1 MKSLIHSAFLAAALA
16 LVACSP
22 STGPAPVA
30 STAPLIPA
38 YSYDVVGTY
47 PHDPAAFTQGLLI
60 EDGQLYESTGQLGT
74 SWVRKVDLATGQVQQ
89 QHVVAPEY
97 FGEGMVIWG
106 DRIITLTWQ
115 NQKGFILD
123 RDTLEPKGEWTYQG
137 EGWGLTRDDTQ
148 IYMSDGTAQIRKLN
162 PETLEETGRI
172 DVTMNGRPVG
182 KLNEL
187 EFVKGEIWANVF
199 ETDRIVRID
208 PATGAVTGV
217 LHLGGLLKP
226 EERRKTDVLNGIA
239 WDKANDKLYVTG
251 KLWPK
256 LFEIKVKDP
265 AAPATP

>member
-1 MKSLIHSAFLAAALA
+1 MKSLIRSAFLAAALTLA
-16 LVACSP
+16 GCSP

-30 STAPLIPA
+30 STAPTIPA
-38 YSYDVVGTY
+38 YAYDVVATY

-89 QHVVAPEY
+89 QYVVQPEY

-115 NQKGFILD
+115 HQKGFILD
-123 RDTLEPKGEWTYQG
+123 RNTLELKGEWVYQG

-208 PATGAVTGV
+208 PASGAVTGV
-217 LHLGGLLKP
+217 LHLGGLLTRN
-226 EERRKTDVLNGIA
+226 ERSKTDVLNGIA